1 MSASDALRTSTAT
14 PGAAPNGGRH
24 EHGMALNGDGVGGAR
39 LLLVDVGVRSLLM
52 GEGRQR
58 ALMRVFGVPREDQSF
73 LATVILIGAG
83 ATVLRG
89 FAPRWP
95 RPSRA
100 DAAMGGSL
108 LNATLRGAAGAPSQH
123 IPLAGAL
130 IAVGVLS
137 HSLRPAVAGSARE
150 VRALAREVRVAL
162 GARYGG

>member
-1 MSASDALRTSTAT
+1 MSASDALRAPRPT
-14 PGAAPNGGRH
+14 PGAAQTGGRY
-24 EHGMALNGDGVGGAR
+24 EHGVTLNGDGVGGAR

-58 ALMRVFGVPREDQSF
+58 ALTRVFGVPREDQSF

-89 FAPRWP
+89 FAPRRP
-95 RPSRA
+95 RVSGA
-100 DAAMGGSL
+100 DAAMGGSVL
-108 LNATLRGAAGAPSQH
+108 SAALRSAAGAPSRN

-137 HSLRPAVAGSARE
+137 HSLRPAIAGSARE

-162 GARYGG
+162 GARYAR